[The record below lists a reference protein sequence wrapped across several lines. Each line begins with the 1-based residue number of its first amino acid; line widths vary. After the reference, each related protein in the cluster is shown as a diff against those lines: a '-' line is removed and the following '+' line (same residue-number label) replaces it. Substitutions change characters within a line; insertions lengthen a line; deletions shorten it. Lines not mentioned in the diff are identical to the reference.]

1 MKQPLPYL
9 NIGCGHRYHPDWV
22 NIDMI
27 AQGEGVIEHDL
38 SGGLPFKNDRFEVVY
53 HSHVLEHIPREA
65 VRGFFLDCHR
75 VLKKD
80 GILRMAFPDLE
91 FAARSYLDQ
100 LEKAAESN
108 DSVQFAKYQWMQVEL
123 LDQMVRNQS
132 GGAMKT
138 FLHEVQDEQVRKF
151 VISRCGLEVE
161 QMMDAA
167 AQPPK
172 SLQQKIAKFKAL
184 SAKAKFNFLWNA
196 LSNFFIGKIWLW
208 GDARKAWQIGN
219 FRMSGEVHQWMYD
232 RVSIRQML
240 KEAGFTDIIIQ
251 TAHESQIPNW
261 TSYNLD
267 TENGQTYKPESLFV
281 EAKKTAQR
289 WESR

>member
-1 MKQPLPYL
+1 MKKPLPYL

-22 NIDMI
+22 NIDMV

-38 SGGLPFKNDRFEVVY
+38 SKGLPFNDDQFGVVY

-65 VRGFFLDCHR
+65 VKGFFVDCHR
-75 VLKKD
+75 VLKKG

-100 LEKAAESN
+100 LEKAVVS
-108 DSVQFAKYQWMQVEL
+108 DDGVQMAKYEWMQIEL

-132 GGAMKT
+132 GGDMKA
-138 FLHEVQDEQVRKF
+138 FLQKVRDEQVRKF
-151 VISRCGLEVE
+151 VIGRCDLEVQ
-161 QMMDAA
+161 QMMDSAA
-167 AQPPK
+167 RPPK
-172 SLQQKIAKFKAL
+172 SLQQKIGKFRAL
-184 SAKAKFNFLWNA
+184 STKAQFNLVWNT
-196 LSNFFIGKIWLW
+196 LCNFFIGNIWLW
-208 GDARKAWQIGN
+208 GDARKAWQIGK

-232 RVSIRQML
+232 RVSIKQLL
-240 KEAGFTDIIIQ
+240 KETGFADIKIQ
-251 TAHESQIPNW
+251 TANESQIADW

-281 EAKKTAQR
+281 EARKLG
-289 WESR
+289 